1 MEWGH
6 DILVSLMFSYC
17 ELLTCTEVM
26 IEQIIESFGCACL
39 VILQLDGWLIRS
51 GAPDY
56 GDGLERY
63 CSHTSGNPWLLLSV
77 LNADFV
83 KGTAIMSYSWGA
95 LGILRSFM
103 FACSSVF

>member
-1 MEWGH
+1 
-6 DILVSLMFSYC
+6 MFYYC

-26 IEQIIESFGCACL
+26 IEQIIESL
-39 VILQLDGWLIRS
+39 LRMPSNIQRDGWLIRS
-51 GAPDY
+51 EAPDY
-56 GDGLERY
+56 GDGLVRY

-95 LGILRSFM
+95 
-103 FACSSVF
+103 CSAIDQELLFIHICS

>member
-1 MEWGH
+1 M
-6 DILVSLMFSYC
+6 MFYYC

-26 IEQIIESFGCACL
+26 IEQIIESL
-39 VILQLDGWLIRS
+39 LRMPNNIQRDGWLIRS
-51 GAPDY
+51 EAPDY
-56 GDGLERY
+56 GDGLVRY

-77 LNADFV
+77 LNADLV